1 MGRGVSVPPG
11 DIVSLKSD
19 RQEAIARAVLELSSG
34 RLVVAPTDTIYGLLG
49 DAFNAYA
56 TTMAF
61 EAKARPRS
69 LPLPV
74 LVCTPR
80 QAWALCSKVPPE
92 AGALAKRFWPGA
104 LTLVLPAADLG
115 WDLGDA
121 TGSVALRIPGHDD
134 LLEIIRAVGPLA
146 GTSANITGEPTP
158 RTARGV
164 AKVFGSKVS
173 LYLDGGTSRAD
184 RPSTIVDLTGDE
196 LRVTRE
202 GAISSGDIAQAATA
216 GPTSSRPS

>member
-1 MGRGVSVPPG
+1 MGRGVTVPPA
-11 DIVSLKSD
+11 DIVSLKSN

-80 QAWALCSKVPPE
+80 QAWALCSTVPPE
-92 AGALAKRFWPGA
+92 ADALAKRFWPGA

-121 TGSVALRIPGHDD
+121 TGSVALRIPAHEV

-146 GTSANITGEPTP
+146 GTSANITGQATP

-164 AKVFGSKVS
+164 AKVFGPKVS
-173 LYLDGGTSRAD
+173 LYLDGGTSKAE
-184 RPSTIVDLTGDE
+184 RPSTIVDCTGDSP
-196 LRVTRE
+196 RVVRE
-202 GAISSGDIAQAATA
+202 GAVATRDITTAT
-216 GPTSSRPS
+216 P